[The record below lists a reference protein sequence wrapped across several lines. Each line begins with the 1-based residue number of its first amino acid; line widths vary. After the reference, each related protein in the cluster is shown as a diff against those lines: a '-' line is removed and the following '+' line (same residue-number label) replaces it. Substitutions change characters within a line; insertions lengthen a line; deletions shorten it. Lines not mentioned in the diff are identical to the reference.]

1 VAANLAIVKDL
12 SGFAG
17 TDGGG
22 ASGVELGAV
31 IARVVGFAAFAD
43 AVIAG
48 LAADK
53 RSGNV
58 DGANTAKP
66 SADMARC
73 DGVNFVTSRTTV
85 DAIPAESSCC
95 ATALTARFHCYKFGK
110 DRRLLMCRLLDVG
123 KDSIGHS

>member
-1 VAANLAIVKDL
+1 LAILKDL

-31 IARVVGFAAFAD
+31 IARVVGFTAFTD
-43 AVIAG
+43 TVIAV
-48 LAADK
+48 LTTDK

-58 DGANTAKP
+58 HGANTAKP
-66 SADMARC
+66 GANVARC
-73 DGVNFVTSRTTV
+73 DGVNFVTSRTAV
-85 DAIPAESSCC
+85 DAIPAKGSCC
-95 ATALTARFHCYKFGK
+95 ATTLAARFHCYKFGK
-110 DRRLLMCRLLDVG
+110 DRHLLMCRLLDVG